1 MMLPPEE
8 DVADRTP
15 VWDALQ
21 DLFMDTESEDSYGFI
36 ARRCA
41 DSKYALEDLERILFN
56 EVFPALSFNLL
67 SIAGEWRGFQTDWL
81 VARILKKHK
90 FGKRAPW
97 VLRSY
102 VKDAWSEIEP
112 QISALRDV

>member
-1 MMLPPEE
+1 MLPPEE

-15 VWDALQ
+15 VWNAFQ
-21 DLFMDTESEDSYGFI
+21 DLFMDTESDDEHAYI

-41 DSKYALEDLERILFN
+41 DSKYTLEELESILFK
-56 EVFPALSFNLL
+56 EVFPALKFNLL
-67 SIAGEWRGFQTDWL
+67 QIAGEWRGFQTDWL
-81 VARILKKHK
+81 VERILKKHS

-97 VLRSY
+97 FLRSY

-112 QISALRDV
+112 QIQALRDV